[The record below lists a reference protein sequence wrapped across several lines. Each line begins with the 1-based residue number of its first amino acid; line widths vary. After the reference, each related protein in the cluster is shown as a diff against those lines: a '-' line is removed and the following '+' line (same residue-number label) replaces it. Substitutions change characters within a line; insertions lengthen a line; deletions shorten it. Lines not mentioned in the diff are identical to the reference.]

1 MALFGASLCAN
12 AQIATENSNALDNI
26 GIGVMGGVST
36 PLDFNSVFPLN
47 PNVGIMFTKD
57 FTPTVGVQLEGV
69 GFLNDNHFA
78 DVKTRLKGTN
88 VGLNGVLN
96 LTNLF
101 CDYKGSPRTFE
112 VGLVGGV
119 GWLHIWTTSKNYL
132 TAKTAF
138 DLSLNI
144 GKEKAWSVV
153 LTPSIYWNLSR
164 TRDVQFDKRYA
175 QLGLN
180 IGLRYKFKTS
190 NGTHNFKTYDI
201 GAMNNEINYLRG
213 KLDECEAREPKVVEK
228 RVFVEK
234 PVKVATD
241 AVNTTTNVKQNMW
254 VVEFALNSAE
264 LTNDAK
270 TVLNTI
276 GQNGVVDVFGYASP
290 DGSEDYNKKLS
301 QRRADAVAEYLKAR
315 GLKVNN
321 AIGEGEKLNRIVVV
335 KPIE

>member
-1 MALFGASLCAN
+1 MMALFGASLCAT

-26 GIGVMGGVST
+26 GVGVTAGVTT

-47 PNVGIMFTKD
+47 PNVGVMFTKD
-57 FTPTVGVQLEGV
+57 FTPTVGVQLEGL

-78 DVKTRLKGTN
+78 NVKTRLKGTN
-88 VGLNGVLN
+88 VGFNGVLN

-101 CDYKGSPRTFE
+101 LDYKGSPRTFE

-132 TAKTAF
+132 TAKTAL
-138 DLSLNI
+138 DLSLNL
-144 GKEKAWSVV
+144 GKKKAWSVV
-153 LTPSIYWNLSR
+153 FTPELYWNLSR
-164 TRDVQFDKRYA
+164 TSDVQFDRRYA

-201 GAMNNEINYLRG
+201 GAMNDEINYLRG
-213 KLDECEAREPKVVEK
+213 KLDECEGREPKVVEK

-234 PVKVATD
+234 PVKTVTD
-241 AVNTTTNVKQNMW
+241 AVASVTQNMW

-270 TVLNTI
+270 TVLDTI

-301 QRRADAVAEYLKAR
+301 QRRADTVAEYLKAR
-315 GLKVNN
+315 GLKVNK
-321 AIGEGEKLNRIVVV
+321 AVGEGEKLNRIVIV
-335 KPIE
+335 KPMAQ